1 MKGTTKRAGRKNL
14 RTPNEPKPAFER
26 VPGLDLGRS
35 IKRFRAS
42 LGLTQ
47 AELSVVTGVH
57 RANLSA
63 YETGRFRPRA
73 ATLARIQAAG
83 SRPPTYTGE
92 PAVERTIA
100 GREREVAE
108 AALAEVEAWL
118 AGGDGEGARA
128 ENQRA
133 FAGRLWQKLAPLS
146 ESDRIKLVDLS
157 PPYQAW
163 AFVERLAHESER
175 AAARDAAE
183 SLSLAELAFRVAEK
197 IAATAFG
204 AAARGY
210 AWVYLANVYRVQGDH
225 DAAKTAFAAAKRE
238 EVTADGASPF
248 SRARILDREAS
259 FFRGQ
264 RRFTEAFLSHEMAM
278 KCARPEENGLLELN
292 LSATLEV
299 AGRAEESIAAL
310 RRAVEALERTPH
322 GPDNPPRLRW
332 GALFNLA
339 VNLFDLERPA
349 EADEW
354 LPEVRALVEPG
365 NDLDRL
371 RLRWL
376 EAKSAAGAGRRDEA
390 ISILVEVKQAFEDR
404 GLGYDAALAA
414 LEASAWLLDQGR
426 TAAARALIEES
437 QPTFAALKIH
447 REWIASIALFAESLR
462 QETATAEEAR
472 RLLRALQ
479 QGQAKIGGG

>member
-1 MKGTTKRAGRKNL
+1 MNGTTKRAKGKSL
-14 RTPNEPKPAFER
+14 RPPNDLKPAFER

-35 IKRFRAS
+35 IKRFRVS

-47 AELSVVTGVH
+47 AEMSEVTGVN

-63 YETGRFRPRA
+63 YERGRLHPRA

-92 PAVERTIA
+92 PTVERTIA
-100 GREREVAE
+100 ELEREVAE
-108 AALAEVEAWL
+108 AALGEVEAWL
-118 AGGDGEGARA
+118 AGGEEGARA
-128 ENQRA
+128 ENQRS
-133 FAGRLWQKLAPLS
+133 FARRLWQKLAPLL
-146 ESDRIKLVDLS
+146 ERDRIKLVDRS
-157 PPYQAW
+157 PAFQTW
-163 AFVERLAHESER
+163 AFVERLAHESKRE
-175 AAARDAAE
+175 AARDADEA
-183 SLSLAELAFRVAEK
+183 LVLAGLAFRVAEK
-197 IAATAFG
+197 IAASAFG
-204 AAARGY
+204 AAAREY
-210 AWVYLANVYRVQGDH
+210 AWVYLANAYRVQGDH
-225 DAAKTAFAAAKRE
+225 DAAKGAIAAAKRE
-238 EVTADGASPF
+238 AAVGGASPF
-248 SRARILDREAS
+248 SRARLLDCEAS
-259 FFRGQ
+259 FFRE
-264 RRFTEAFLSHEMAM
+264 RREF
-278 KCARPEENGLLELN
+278 CAALKLHGKALGLAQPDEHGFLELN

-299 AGRAEESIAAL
+299 AGRTEESIDAL
-310 RRAVEALERTPH
+310 RRAVEALEGQPH

-349 EADEW
+349 EAEEL

-376 EAKSAAGAGRRDEA
+376 EAKSAAAAGRRDEA

-426 TAAARALIEES
+426 TAEARTLIEES

-472 RLLRALQ
+472 LLLRALQ
-479 QGQAKIGGG
+479 QGKAKIGGG